1 MDPGRVEV
9 EMVREEEQRWPGWTR
24 TPIHVPEEYFQRRE
38 EEWRLADRIVVN
50 SQWSADALVHQGV
63 PPERLVVIP
72 LAFETKAGSGH
83 SKTPHPIASQRGEG
97 EIFNPSNT
105 PLRVLFLGQVVLR
118 KGIQYLVEAAKLLAN
133 ESVQFDV
140 VGPIGISDAAR
151 STAPPNMLFHGRT
164 GRDEAAAWYER
175 SDVFVLPT
183 ISDGFALTQIEAMAH
198 GLPVITTPNCGAV
211 VMDGVDG
218 YIVPS
223 RDSAALAQAVQRYLL
238 EPELWHSQHK
248 AAKIKAKQFS
258 LAKLSE
264 EFAKLEEKISE
275 KTKTELTNDE

>member
-1 MDPGRVEV
+1 
-9 EMVREEEQRWPGWTR
+9 
-24 TPIHVPEEYFQRRE
+24 
-38 EEWRLADRIVVN
+38 
-50 SQWSADALVHQGV
+50 
-63 PPERLVVIP
+63 
-72 LAFETKAGSGH
+72 
-83 SKTPHPIASQRGEG
+83 
-97 EIFNPSNT
+97 
-105 PLRVLFLGQVVLR
+105 
-118 KGIQYLVEAAKLLAN
+118 
-133 ESVQFDV
+133 
-140 VGPIGISDAAR
+140 
-151 STAPPNMLFHGRT
+151 MLFHGRT